1 MSKKVSSI
9 RRSNDRSI
17 RDKAYLHIQRKIA
30 LGELQQGSAL
40 SELALAKELGI
51 SRTPIREAIGQLIA
65 EGLLEQSPSRGTVV
79 VKLTRQDIVD
89 LYELREALEIYAV
102 AKAAR
107 QTNKDTDI
115 QRLQALADEVL
126 AIKNE
131 LHRSGKP
138 ALDPMQMHSF
148 IASDLAF
155 HTLLMHLAANARML
169 KIVKETRL
177 LIRIFAMRHQGHDE
191 AELERIHRQHRE
203 LVSAVAEIDA
213 DRAVR
218 VIMDHLQ
225 ASRQE
230 RLDAYDQW
238 ERESSLREL
247 LPSFYDMNTPAGSH
261 KH

>member
-1 MSKKVSSI
+1 MRKKI
-9 RRSNDRSI
+9 LPHRLNDRSI
-17 RDKAYLHIQRKIA
+17 RDKAYQHIQRKIA

-107 QTNKDTDI
+107 QTNRKTDI

-126 AIKNE
+126 TIKNE
-131 LHRSGKP
+131 LHRSAKP
-138 ALDPMQMHSF
+138 ALDPMQMHRF

-169 KIVKETRL
+169 KVVNETRL
-177 LIRIFAMRHQGHDE
+177 LIRIFAMRHRGHKK

-203 LVSAVAEIDA
+203 LVSAVVGNDAE
-213 DRAVR
+213 RASR

-247 LPSFYDMNTPAGSH
+247 LPSFYDMHAPTGSH